1 MKVEKI
7 VNGIVY
13 DDQMLQIIKD
23 LDLLHK
29 ITDSRPY
36 VMKENSG
43 KIFIKCEAGFYS
55 VDQYMDALLKK
66 YSKNLQNK
74 KQSVENVDFLEICER
89 VREGFKIYQSNTKQR
104 KLDTKGSSLF

>member
-1 MKVEKI
+1 M
-7 VNGIVY
+7 NGIVY

-23 LDLLHK
+23 LDILHK

-55 VDQYMDALLKK
+55 VDQYLDALSKK
-66 YSKNLQNK
+66 NSKNLQNK
-74 KQSVENVDFLEICER
+74 KQPVEIDDFFEICER
-89 VREGFKIYQSNTKQR
+89 VREGFKNYQSNIKQK